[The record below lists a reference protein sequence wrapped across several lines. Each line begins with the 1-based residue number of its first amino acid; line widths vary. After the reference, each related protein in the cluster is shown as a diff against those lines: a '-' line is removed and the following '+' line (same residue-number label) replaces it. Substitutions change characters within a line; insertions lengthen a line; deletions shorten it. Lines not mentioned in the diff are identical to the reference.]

1 MDNKDL
7 SNLIN
12 ILPLGFF
19 KCKWKKQTLDD
30 DTHES
35 SFFFV
40 FQDDMNLGKQNK
52 KNVFF
57 VVEKNKSIF
66 LCVQK
71 KTLKFTVI
79 NCHHGK
85 QKNKKNT

>member
-40 FQDDMNLGKQNK
+40 FQDSYRLGKQK
-52 KNVFF
+52 KRFF
-57 VVEKNKSIF
+57 
-66 LCVQK
+66 LLLK
-71 KTLKFTVI
+71 KK
-79 NCHHGK
+79 
-85 QKNKKNT
+85 